1 MGFLNK
7 KPSAVGISDSF
18 RFKIGPPFSGSISFL
33 SGNRY
38 PSKPVGHVLD
48 TLTRQVAKVGLHFC
62 NQGNFGEK
70 IPMGNV
76 GRKGKYRYS

>member
-1 MGFLNK
+1 MGFLK
-7 KPSAVGISDSF
+7 KNSAVGISDSF
-18 RFKIGPPFSGSISFL
+18 RFKIGTFFSGSISFL

-38 PSKPVGHVLD
+38 PSKPVDRPRPGHSDAPGREGWLAF
-48 TLTRQVAKVGLHFC
+48 LQPR
-62 NQGNFGEK
+62 NFWEK